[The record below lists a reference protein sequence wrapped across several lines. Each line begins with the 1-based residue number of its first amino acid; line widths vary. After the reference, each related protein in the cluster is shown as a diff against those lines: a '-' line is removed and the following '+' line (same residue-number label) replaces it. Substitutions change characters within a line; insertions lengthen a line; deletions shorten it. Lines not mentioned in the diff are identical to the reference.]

1 VNKYTKTSKLGF
13 LKAPPES
20 TLSELHNPLP
30 PNVSSAQELLK
41 NTFGY
46 DQFREGQSQVIN
58 QVMLKKDALVLMPTG
73 GGKSLCYQIP
83 ALLLPGLTIV
93 VSPLISLMKDQVDGL
108 LTYGINAAYINSNLS
123 SEDIFN
129 IFKGMQDERYK
140 LIYVAPERL
149 MQLEFIQRLKSLN
162 LSLIAVDEAHCV
174 SHWGHDFRK
183 DYRLLGQLKTNFPSI
198 PVMGLTATA
207 DLATRADIT
216 QQLKL
221 DQPYIFKGSFDR
233 PNIRYNQ
240 ITKYKATEQVIAFV
254 KQQDGSGI
262 IYCNSRR
269 KVDDLAV
276 ALAKQGISCAG
287 YHAGLEGNIRDKIQR
302 DFIQDR
308 IEIIVATVAFGMGID
323 KSNVRFVVHFDLP
336 RSIESYYQEIG
347 RAGRDGMPAEALLLF
362 DEKDAARIRQWISTG
377 ENPDRANV
385 ELQKFAAMEAFGEA
399 QTCRR
404 QILLN
409 YFAEYSAG
417 HCGNCDICLSP
428 PKAFDGTLEAQK
440 VLSCVFRLKQSFA
453 SQHLIDVLKGK
464 QLKRILELGHDQLST
479 YGIGKDKSDAYW
491 HNIINQL
498 IHRGFL
504 RVDITQNAV
513 LKLTEEARPILQQTL
528 NVELAVPRLS
538 IDLGK
543 SKQLASQEYDRAL
556 FAKLKYLRKII
567 AELDDVPP
575 FVIFSDA
582 TLADMAAKFPES
594 AFEFLDIH
602 GVGQTKLERYGE
614 RFIAA
619 ISKHVNS

>member
-1 VNKYTKTSKLGF
+1 LYFIYSFEQQLLEHPEQPSSVMTQAQQI
-13 LKAPPES
+13 LK
-20 TLSELHNPLP
+20 H
-30 PNVSSAQELLK
+30 
-41 NTFGY
+41 TFGY
-46 DQFREGQSQVIN
+46 DHFRDGQAQVIT
-58 QVMLKKDALVLMPTG
+58 QVMQQKDVLVLMPTG

-83 ALLLPGLTIV
+83 AMLLPGLTIV
-93 VSPLISLMKDQVDGL
+93 VSPLISLMKDQVDAL
-108 LTYGINAAYINSNLS
+108 LTYGVNAAYINSNLS
-123 SEDIFN
+123 PQDMFN
-129 IFKGMQDERYK
+129 VCKGMQDNKYK

-149 MQLEFIQRLKSLN
+149 MQLGFIQRLQGLVV
-162 LSLIAVDEAHCV
+162 SLIAVDEAHCV

-183 DYRLLGQLKTNFPSI
+183 DYRLLGQLKATFPYI
-198 PVMGLTATA
+198 PIMGLTATA

-216 QQLKL
+216 QQLQL
-221 DQPYIFKGSFDR
+221 QQPFIFKGSFDR

-240 ITKYKATEQVIAFV
+240 VTKYKATDQAIAFV

-269 KVDDLAV
+269 KVDDLSI
-276 ALAKQGISCAG
+276 ALAKQGVNCAG
-287 YHAGLEGNIRDKIQR
+287 YHAGLEGEVRDKIQK

-308 IEIIVATVAFGMGID
+308 IDIIVATVAFGMGID

-377 ENPDRANV
+377 ENPQRNSV

-417 HCGNCDICLSP
+417 HCGNCDICLDP
-428 PKAFDGTLEAQK
+428 PKAFDGTVDAQK
-440 VLSCVFRLKQSFA
+440 VLSCVFRLRQSVA
-453 SQHLIDVLKGK
+453 SQYLIDVLRGK
-464 QLKRILELGHDQLST
+464 QLKRILENGHNKLT
-479 YGIGKDKSDAYW
+479 TFAIGKDKSDAYW

-513 LKLTEEARPILQQTL
+513 LKLTEEARPILQQAQKL
-528 NVELAVPRLS
+528 QLAVPRLS
-538 IDLGK
+538 LDL
-543 SKQLASQEYDRAL
+543 SKKAQLITQDYDRAL
-556 FAKLKYLRKII
+556 FAKLKYLRKTI
-567 AELDDVPP
+567 AEQDDVPP

-582 TLADMAAKFPES
+582 TLADMADICPES
-594 AFEFLDIH
+594 EFDFLDIH

-619 ISKHVNS
+619 ISKHLNT

>member
-1 VNKYTKTSKLGF
+1 LWFTYSFEQQLLDHPPQSSPAMTQAQQV
-13 LKAPPES
+13 LK
-20 TLSELHNPLP
+20 H
-30 PNVSSAQELLK
+30 
-41 NTFGY
+41 TFGY
-46 DQFREGQSQVIN
+46 DHFRDGQAQVIN
-58 QVMLKKDALVLMPTG
+58 QVMQQKDVLVLMPTG

-83 ALLLPGLTIV
+83 AMLLPGLTIV
-93 VSPLISLMKDQVDGL
+93 VSPLISLMKDQVDAL
-108 LTYGINAAYINSNLS
+108 LTYGVNAAYINSNLS
-123 SEDIFN
+123 PQDMFN
-129 IFKGMQDERYK
+129 VYKGMQDNKYK

-149 MQLEFIQRLKSLN
+149 MQLEFIHRLQGLAV
-162 LSLIAVDEAHCV
+162 SLIAVDEAHCV

-183 DYRLLGQLKTNFPSI
+183 DYRLLGQLKAKFPYI

-216 QQLKL
+216 QQLNL
-221 DQPYIFKGSFDR
+221 EQPFIFKGSFDR

-240 ITKYKATEQVIAFV
+240 VTKYKATDQAIAFV

-269 KVDDLAV
+269 KVDDLSI
-276 ALAKQGISCAG
+276 ALAKNGVNCAG
-287 YHAGLEGNIRDKIQR
+287 YHAGLEGEIRDKIQR
-302 DFIQDR
+302 DFIQDK
-308 IEIIVATVAFGMGID
+308 IDIIVATVAFGMGID

-377 ENPDRANV
+377 ENPQRNSV

-417 HCGNCDICLSP
+417 HCGNCDICLDP
-428 PKAFDGTLEAQK
+428 PKAFDGTVDAQK
-440 VLSCVFRLKQSFA
+440 VLSCVFRLRQSVA
-453 SQHLIDVLKGK
+453 SQYLIDVLRGK
-464 QLKRILELGHDQLST
+464 QLKRILENGHDKLTT
-479 YGIGKDKSDAYW
+479 YAIGKDQSDAYW

-498 IHRGFL
+498 IHRSFL

-513 LKLTEEARPILQQTL
+513 LKLTEEARPILQQAQKL
-528 NVELAVPRLS
+528 QLAVPRLS
-538 IDLGK
+538 LDLGK
-543 SKQLASQEYDRAL
+543 KAQLITQDYDRAL
-556 FAKLKYLRKII
+556 FAKLKYLRKVI
-567 AELDDVPP
+567 AEKDDVPP
-575 FVIFSDA
+575 FVVFSDA
-582 TLADMAAKFPES
+582 TLADMADKFPES
-594 AFEFLDIH
+594 EFDFLDIH

-619 ISKHVNS
+619 ISKHLNN